1 MEKAILMDKI
11 LKLIIE
17 DISVTRPEQISSQ
30 LNVDNDTVLSL
41 LKEMEKSGHI
51 RLMIVGSGGVYVII
65 LKSAG
70 RQFYKS
76 SESYVGLNKETTT
89 EDKNLPVKS
98 FKISRK
104 TLTWT
109 MIGIL
114 SAILL
119 ALIIGYKQG
128 WFS

>member
-1 MEKAILMDKI
+1 MEKTILMDKI

-17 DISVTRPEQISSQ
+17 DISVTRPEQISKQ
-30 LNVDNDTVLSL
+30 LNIDNNTVLSL
-41 LKEMEKSGHI
+41 LKEMEQSKHI
-51 RLMIVGSGGVYVII
+51 QLLTVSGGVHVIV

-76 SESYVGLNKETTT
+76 SGSKSSESYVDSREQRK
-89 EDKNLPVKS
+89 EDKIIRS
-98 FKISRK
+98 SKITGK

-109 MIGIL
+109 IIGI
-114 SAILL
+114 AVLL

>member
-1 MEKAILMDKI
+1 MGKGMLMDKI
-11 LKLIIE
+11 LKLIVE
-17 DISVTRPEQISSQ
+17 DISVTRADQISNL
-30 LNVDNDTVLSL
+30 LNVNYDTVLSL
-41 LKEMEKSGHI
+41 LNEMEESGHI
-51 RLMIVGSGGVYVII
+51 RLMTAGSERVYVII

-76 SESYVGLNKETTT
+76 SGSYVDPNEKPA
-89 EDKNLPVKS
+89 EDKPVKS
-98 FKISRK
+98 SGRK
-104 TLTWT
+104 SLTWII
-109 MIGIL
+109 IGLL

>member
-1 MEKAILMDKI
+1 MGNAILMDKI

-17 DISVTRPEQISSQ
+17 DISVTRAEQISSQ
-30 LNVDNDTVLSL
+30 LNVDNDILLSL
-41 LKEMEKSGHI
+41 LKKMEKSGHI

-76 SESYVGLNKETTT
+76 SGSYVEQNKETTT

-98 FKISRK
+98 YKISRK